1 MRRFTSW
8 IFAIALIGLASVL
21 TSCSLPQ
28 VSAEDRIFLPMSVEF
43 LGSYTL
49 TDKTFQN
56 TTVGGLSAITYDRQK
71 DLYYAISDDRS
82 EKAPA
87 RFYTLKIN
95 IDRTVK
101 PPTIAQVEPQKVT
114 VLKDEKGQPF
124 AQGTIDAE
132 GIALSPLKSVFISSE
147 GAVKEG
153 IPPFVGE
160 FDLETG
166 QLKRRL
172 PIPEAY
178 IPDVYNLSQSRG
190 IQNNRGFE
198 SLTLNAGAATA
209 PPLEPFRLFTAV
221 ETPLIQD
228 LELPDSKSNS
238 KNRMLHYLIEQNRST
253 LISEHVYP
261 LDAKP
266 EGAIDYGLSDLESI
280 DQGGHFLS
288 LERSFGLQ
296 GFKLKLYQVAT
307 GAATDTTRIKSLRG
321 DLNGVQP
328 ARKRL
333 LLDLNELGVRLDNLE
348 GMTIGARLPDGSRS
362 LIMVSDDNFNSIT
375 QVTQFLL
382 FRLRGIK
389 G

>member
-1 MRRFTSW
+1 MRRFMSW
-8 IFAIALIGLASVL
+8 IFVVVLVGLASVL

-28 VSAEDRIFLPMSVEF
+28 VRAEDRIFLPMSIEF

-49 TDKTFQN
+49 TDKNFQN

-71 DLYYAISDDRS
+71 DLYYALSDAR
-82 EKAPA
+82 ENA
-87 RFYTLKIN
+87 RFYTLKITV
-95 IDRTVK
+95 DRTVK
-101 PPTIAQVEPQKVT
+101 PPTIGQVEVKNVT
-114 VLKDEKGQPF
+114 IIKDENGRPF
-124 AQGTIDAE
+124 AEGTIDPE
-132 GIALSPLKSVFISSE
+132 GIALSPFKSVFISSE

-153 IPPFVGE
+153 IPPLIGE

-172 PIPEAY
+172 PIPESY
-178 IPDVYNLSQSRG
+178 IPDAYNLSQSRG

-198 SLTLNAGAATA
+198 SLTLNAGASTA
-209 PPLEPFRLFTAV
+209 PPLEPFRLFTVV
-221 ETPLIQD
+221 ETPLVQD
-228 LELPDSKSNS
+228 LELPDSKSSS

-261 LDAKP
+261 LDPKF
-266 EGAIDYGLSDLESI
+266 EGTLDRGLTDLESI

-288 LERSFGLQ
+288 LERSFGVQ
-296 GFKLKLYQVAT
+296 GFKTRLYQVAT
-307 GAATDTTRIKSLRG
+307 GAATDTTLIKSLRG
-321 DLNGVQP
+321 ELKGLQP

-348 GMTIGARLPDGSRS
+348 GMTIGTRLPDGSRS
-362 LIMVSDDNFNSIT
+362 LIMVSDDNFNSIA
-375 QVTQFLL
+375 QINQFLL